1 MKRKP
6 KKYVVV
12 SDMYSTIYNDVVM
25 EDLKEFYPDAS
36 DELLDELASDLYF
49 GNRRLLM
56 NTFADTIFPT
66 DVICIA
72 DLGLWNGRHQ
82 AYRVYDAPTL
92 DELFTSGQDIDEAEW
107 YINEYNDLCCN
118 AYHHDGTNHLLY
130 RQIRSEMGHKARE
143 NLYSKILSNTLTR
156 KDINHY
162 TLPIGQIVL
171 NAERRTPTLRI
182 NRYEERT

>member
-6 KKYVVV
+6 KKHVVV
-12 SDMYSTIYNDVVM
+12 SDMYGTIYSDVVM
-25 EDLKEFYPDAS
+25 EDLKEFYPGAS

-49 GNRRLLM
+49 DDRQLLM
-56 NTFADTIFPT
+56 DTFADTIFPT

-72 DLGLWNGRHQ
+72 NLELWNGKYQ

-92 DELFTSGQDIDEAEW
+92 DELFTSGQVIDEAEW
-107 YINEYNDLCCN
+107 YIDEYNDLRCN
-118 AYHHDGTNHLLY
+118 AYHHDGTNHYLY
-130 RQIRSEMGHKARE
+130 RQIRSEIGDEARE

-171 NAERRTPTLRI
+171 NAERRH
-182 NRYEERT
+182 YE

>member
-1 MKRKP
+1 MKRKA
-6 KKYVVV
+6 KRYVVV
-12 SDMYSTIYNDVVM
+12 SDTYDNIYSGAVID
-25 EDLKEFYPDAS
+25 DLKELYPDYS
-36 DELLDELASDLYF
+36 LYELEELASDLYF
-49 GNRRLLM
+49 NNRRLLM

-72 DLGLWNGRHQ
+72 KLGLWNGKYQ

-92 DELFTSGQDIDEAEW
+92 DELFTSGRDIEEAEW
-107 YINEYNDLCCN
+107 YVDEHNDLCCD
-118 AYHHDGTNHLLY
+118 AYHHDGENRFLY
-130 RQIRSEMGHKARE
+130 RQIRSEIGDKARE

-171 NAERRTPTLRI
+171 NAEQRH
-182 NRYEERT
+182 YE

>member
-6 KKYVVV
+6 KKHVVV
-12 SDMYSTIYNDVVM
+12 SDMYSVIYNDVVM

-49 GNRRLLM
+49 DNRRLLM
-56 NTFADTIFPT
+56 NTFADTIFLT

-82 AYRVYDAPTL
+82 AYHVYDAPTL

-118 AYHHDGTNHLLY
+118 AYHHDGENHLLY
-130 RQIRSEMGHKARE
+130 RQMLPGIGDKTRE
-143 NLYSKILSNTLTR
+143 NFYDKILSNTLTR

-171 NAERRTPTLRI
+171 NAEQRH
-182 NRYEERT
+182 YE

>member
-6 KKYVVV
+6 KKHVVV
-12 SDMYSTIYNDVVM
+12 SDMYGTIYSDVVM

-49 GNRRLLM
+49 DNRRLLM

-92 DELFTSGQDIDEAEW
+92 DELFMSGRDIEEAEW
-107 YINEYNDLCCN
+107 YIDEYNDLRCN
-118 AYHHDGTNHLLY
+118 AYHHDGENHYVY
-130 RQIRSEMGHKARE
+130 RQIKAEIGDKARE

-171 NAERRTPTLRI
+171 NAEQRH
-182 NRYEERT
+182 YE

>member
-6 KKYVVV
+6 KKHVVV
-12 SDMYSTIYNDVVM
+12 SDMYSTIYSDVVM

-49 GNRRLLM
+49 DNRRLLM

-72 DLGLWNGRHQ
+72 DLGLWNGRCQ

-92 DELFTSGQDIDEAEW
+92 DELFYAGHDIDEAEW
-107 YINEYNDLCCN
+107 YVDEYNDLRCD
-118 AYHHDGTNHLLY
+118 AYHHDGTNHYLY
-130 RQIRSEMGHKARE
+130 RQIRSEIGPTARE
-143 NLYSKILSNTLTR
+143 NFHDKLLNGTLTR

-171 NAERRTPTLRI
+171 NAEQRH
-182 NRYEERT
+182 YE

>member
-6 KKYVVV
+6 KKHVVV
-12 SDMYSTIYNDVVM
+12 SDMYDTIYSDVVM

-49 GNRRLLM
+49 DNRRLLM

-66 DVICIA
+66 DVINIA
-72 DLGLWNGRHQ
+72 ELGLWDGKHSAFRIF
-82 AYRVYDAPTL
+82 DAPTL
-92 DELFTSGQDIDEAEW
+92 DELFMSGRDIEEAEW
-107 YINEYNDLCCN
+107 YIDEYNDLRCD
-118 AYHHDGTNHLLY
+118 AYHHDGTNHYLY
-130 RQIRSEMGHKARE
+130 RQIRSEIGPTARR
-143 NLYSKILSNTLTR
+143 NFYDKIQTHTLTR

-171 NAERRTPTLRI
+171 NAEQRH
-182 NRYEERT
+182 YE

>member
-1 MKRKP
+1 MRRKP
-6 KKYVVV
+6 KKHVVV
-12 SDMYSTIYNDVVM
+12 SDMYSTIYSDVVM

-49 GNRRLLM
+49 DNRRLLM

-72 DLGLWNGRHQ
+72 DLGLWNGRCH

-92 DELFTSGQDIDEAEW
+92 DELFMSGRDIEEAEW
-107 YINEYNDLCCN
+107 YIDEYNDLRCD
-118 AYHHDGTNHLLY
+118 AYHHDGTNHYLY
-130 RQIRSEMGHKARE
+130 RQIRPEIGPMARE
-143 NLYSKILSNTLTR
+143 NFHDKLLNGSLTR

-171 NAERRTPTLRI
+171 NAEQRH
-182 NRYEERT
+182 YE

>member
-6 KKYVVV
+6 KKHVVV
-12 SDMYSTIYNDVVM
+12 SDMYGIIYSDVVM

-49 GNRRLLM
+49 DNRRLLM
-56 NTFADTIFPT
+56 NTFADTIFPN

-72 DLGLWNGRHQ
+72 DLGLWNGRYQ

-92 DELFTSGQDIDEAEW
+92 DELFTSGQDIEEAEW
-107 YINEYNDLCCN
+107 YIDEHNDLCCN
-118 AYHHDGTNHLLY
+118 AYHHDGENHLLY
-130 RQIRSEMGHKARE
+130 RQMHPGIDDKARE
-143 NLYSKILSNTLTR
+143 TFYSKILSNKLTR
-156 KDINHY
+156 NDIDHY

-171 NAERRTPTLRI
+171 NAEQRH
-182 NRYEERT
+182 YE

>member
-6 KKYVVV
+6 KKHIVV

-49 GNRRLLM
+49 DNRRLLM
-56 NTFADTIFPT
+56 NTFADTIFPN

-72 DLGLWNGRHQ
+72 DLGLWDGVHHAFRIF
-82 AYRVYDAPTL
+82 DAPTL
-92 DELFTSGQDIDEAEW
+92 DELFISGRDIEEAEW
-107 YINEYNDLCCN
+107 YIDEYNDLRCN
-118 AYHHDGTNHLLY
+118 AHHHDGTNRYLY
-130 RQIRSEMGHKARE
+130 RQIRSEIGPTARR
-143 NLYSKILSNTLTR
+143 NFYDKIQSHTLTR

-171 NAERRTPTLRI
+171 NAEQRH
-182 NRYEERT
+182 YE

>member
-6 KKYVVV
+6 KKRVIVPDTYDNIF
-12 SDMYSTIYNDVVM
+12 SNAVM

-49 GNRRLLM
+49 DNRRLLM

-72 DLGLWNGRHQ
+72 KLGLWDGVHH
-82 AYRVYDAPTL
+82 AFRVYDAPTL
-92 DELFTSGQDIDEAEW
+92 DELFNSDRDIDEAEW
-107 YINEYNDLCCN
+107 YVDEYNDLCCT
-118 AYHHDGTNHLLY
+118 AYHRDGVNRYLY
-130 RQIRSEMGHKARE
+130 RQIRSGIGPAARR
-143 NLYSKILSNTLTR
+143 NFYDKIQAHTLTR
-156 KDINHY
+156 KDLNHY

-171 NAERRTPTLRI
+171 NAEQRH
-182 NRYEERT
+182 YE

>member
-6 KKYVVV
+6 KKHVVV
-12 SDMYSTIYNDVVM
+12 SDMYSTIYSDVVM

-49 GNRRLLM
+49 DNRRLLM

-72 DLGLWNGRHQ
+72 KLGLWDGEHSAFRIF
-82 AYRVYDAPTL
+82 DAPTL
-92 DELFTSGQDIDEAEW
+92 DELFISGRDIEEAEW
-107 YINEYNDLCCN
+107 YVDEYNDLRCN
-118 AYHHDGTNHLLY
+118 AHHHDGTNHYLY
-130 RQIRSEMGHKARE
+130 RQIRSEIGPAARR
-143 NLYSKILSNTLTR
+143 NFYDKIQAHTLTR

-162 TLPIGQIVL
+162 TLPIGKIVL
-171 NAERRTPTLRI
+171 EAEMRH
-182 NRYEERT
+182 Y

>member
-6 KKYVVV
+6 KKHVVI
-12 SDMYSTIYNDVVM
+12 SDMYSTIYSDVVM

-49 GNRRLLM
+49 DNRRLLM
-56 NTFADTIFPT
+56 NTFADTIFPN

-92 DELFTSGQDIDEAEW
+92 DELFMSGRDIEEAEW
-107 YINEYNDLCCN
+107 YTDEYNDLRCD
-118 AYHHDGTNHLLY
+118 AYHHDGENNLLY
-130 RQIRSEMGHKARE
+130 RQIKSEIGDKARE

-171 NAERRTPTLRI
+171 NAEKRH
-182 NRYEERT
+182 YE